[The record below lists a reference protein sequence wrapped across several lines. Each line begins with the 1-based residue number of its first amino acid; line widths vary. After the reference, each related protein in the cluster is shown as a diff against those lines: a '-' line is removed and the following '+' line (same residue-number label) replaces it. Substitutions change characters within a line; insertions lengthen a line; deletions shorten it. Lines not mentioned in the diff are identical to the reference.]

1 MKNTYFSSFNAFS
14 ILATAFSAAS
24 VAMATVTFAA
34 PAAPASATTDEL
46 CVESAA
52 DSIVDYLQKDEPGA
66 KIAVVRNSQG
76 ALTGLTD
83 ENGFYSDLEFSN
95 VLKDGTN
102 THIYEFRNG
111 DFIVFATVTMFA
123 PNGMLSCA
131 VTDVDS
137 GQDDQD

>member
-1 MKNTYFSSFNAFS
+1 MKNNIRSLITVLAAFS
-14 ILATAFSAAS
+14 FSPLANAYGPF
-24 VAMATVTFAA
+24 
-34 PAAPASATTDEL
+34 SATTDETADEL

-52 DSIVDYLQKDEPGA
+52 VSIVEYLQNEEPGA
-66 KIAVVRNSQG
+66 KIAIVRDSQG

-83 ENGFYSDLEFSN
+83 ENGIYSDLEFSN
-95 VLKDGTN
+95 VFEDDVN
-102 THIYEFRNG
+102 THIYEFRDG

-123 PNGMLSCA
+123 PNGMISCK

>member
-1 MKNTYFSSFNAFS
+1 MKNKIRSLVTVLAAFS
-14 ILATAFSAAS
+14 FMPLANAS
-24 VAMATVTFAA
+24 GV
-34 PAAPASATTDEL
+34 ASATTDEL

-52 DSIVDYLQKDEPGA
+52 VSIVDYLQNEEPGA
-66 KIAVVRNSQG
+66 KIAIVRDSQG

-83 ENGFYSDLEFSN
+83 ENGIYSDLEFSN
-95 VLKDGTN
+95 VFEDDSNTN
-102 THIYEFRNG
+102 IYEFRDG

-123 PNGMLSCA
+123 PNGMISCH

>member
-1 MKNTYFSSFNAFS
+1 MKKTLFSLITS
-14 ILATAFSAAS
+14 L
-24 VAMATVTFAA
+24 AA
-34 PAAPASATTDEL
+34 PYLSLFVSMTANASATTDEL

-52 DSIVDYLQKDEPGA
+52 VSIVQYLEKDEPGA
-66 KIAVVRNSQG
+66 KIAIVRNNDG

-83 ENGFYSDLEFSN
+83 ENGIYDDLEFSN
-95 VLKDGTN
+95 VFTEDTN
-102 THIYEFRNG
+102 TKIYEFRDG

-131 VTDVDS
+131 VTNVDS

>member
-1 MKNTYFSSFNAFS
+1 MKNNIRSLVTVLAAFS
-14 ILATAFSAAS
+14 LSPLANAS
-24 VAMATVTFAA
+24 GLS
-34 PAAPASATTDEL
+34 SATTDAL

-52 DSIVDYLQKDEPGA
+52 VSIVEYLQKDEPGA
-66 KIAVVRNSQG
+66 KIAIVRDSQG

-83 ENGFYSDLEFSN
+83 ESGIYSDLEFSN
-95 VLKDGTN
+95 VFEDDTN
-102 THIYEFRNG
+102 THIYEFRDG

-123 PNGMLSCA
+123 PNGMISCK